1 MYNILMSLV
10 VLGSPLNCDDANEL
24 LSLVKSYDPNRL
36 EMTRVIIAHTDS
48 VCFEDANAD

>member
-10 VLGSPLNCDDANEL
+10 ALGAPLNCDDANEL
-24 LSLVKSYDPNRL
+24 LSTIKTYDPNRL
-36 EMTRVIIAHTDS
+36 HMIRVIVDHTDP